1 MRDLVTTVVCCNC
14 TIAMAIFVVT
24 IQTLKLR
31 SQIVAIAN
39 WCDRQEREWDLLMA
53 IDCLDS
59 IEAGGDKIRSV
70 RQLYQQQLSTLDR
83 LRSIRSVLG
92 VARAVIVRRRM

>member
-1 MRDLVTTVVCCNC
+1 MRDLVTTVVYGNC
-14 TIAMAIFVVT
+14 AISIAIFVVT

-31 SQIVAIAN
+31 AQIVALAN

-53 IDCLDS
+53 IEFPQS

-70 RQLYQQQLSTLDR
+70 RQLYQQQLSKIDR
-83 LRSIRSVLG
+83 LQRVRSMWG
-92 VARAVIVRRRM
+92 VARMAIVRRRI